1 MERVTISQLKN
12 SLSAYLKKVRAG
24 QTVLI
29 LDRNEPIAVLERVD
43 NKSMAGDERLT
54 QLEQAGLIKRS
65 KTSDPLGA
73 LRGYKPIK
81 SKASV
86 IDAVI
91 EERRESP

>member
-29 LDRNEPIAVLERVD
+29 LDRDEPIAVLERVD
-43 NKSMAGDERLT
+43 NKSLADDERLSR
-54 QLEQAGLIKRS
+54 LERAGLITRPKLS
-65 KTSDPLGA
+65 NPHDA

-81 SKASV
+81 TRKSV
-86 IDAVI
+86 VDALI
-91 EERRESP
+91 EERREGR

>member
-29 LDRNEPIAVLERVD
+29 LDRDEPIAVLERVD
-43 NKSMAGDERLT
+43 NKSLADNERLAR
-54 QLEQAGLIKRS
+54 LEQSGLIKRS
-65 KTSDPLGA
+65 KTSRPLEA
-73 LRGYKPIK
+73 MRGYKPIK

-86 IDAVI
+86 VEALI
-91 EERRESP
+91 EERREGR